1 VFGGEQVEAFKENY
15 KAAILKEIEKQL
27 KSNPINHKV
36 EDHISTSFD
45 HLKETLSQEVE
56 ALLDN
61 TQNTLTELNRK
72 RQVNETLTEAQEK
85 ELDEIRTET
94 ERILGSAQRR
104 SQELVEIMSV

>member
-15 KAAILKEIEKQL
+15 KAAILQEIEKQM
-27 KSNPINHKV
+27 KSNPINQKV
-36 EDHISTSFD
+36 EDHISASFD
-45 HLKETLSQEVE
+45 HLKQTLSQEVE

-61 TQNTLTELNRK
+61 TQNTLTELNQK
-72 RQVNETLTEAQEK
+72 RQRNEALTEAEQK
-85 ELDEIRTET
+85 ELDEMRAET